1 MIGTKIITSAVLWHA
16 EEKQGETRERMTGI
30 LPPVAHQASINT
42 LERHWG
48 QKEGRN
54 REREKEK
61 ETESS

>member
-1 MIGTKIITSAVLWHA
+1 MIGTTIITSAVLWHA

-48 QKEGRN
+48 QKEGRKQ
-54 REREKEK
+54 RERERERD
-61 ETESS
+61 